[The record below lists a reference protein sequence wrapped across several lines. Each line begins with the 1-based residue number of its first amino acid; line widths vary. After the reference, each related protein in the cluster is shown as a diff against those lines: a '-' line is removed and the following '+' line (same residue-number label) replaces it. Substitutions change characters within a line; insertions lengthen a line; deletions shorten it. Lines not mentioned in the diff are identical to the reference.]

1 MIFKKTKLIPF
12 LIIILLIL
20 IINTSNF
27 AYGQVNNP
35 KSFKL
40 LLGSSIYIR
49 IFLFYFPI
57 SKDYNA
63 FISYQESNFSLDITI
78 NKENIKIEPDTPSF
92 FDSNL
97 TFHIMEIPYNTSGQ
111 IKIPISIQCNQK
123 FIKKKALL
131 TIYQKDDILIIK
143 GTINNLFVNE
153 ITDNEYFKNRF
164 NWKYPVYFDLRMQK
178 ER

>member
-1 MIFKKTKLIPF
+1 MVFKKSELKIF
-12 LIIILLIL
+12 LFILLLNI
-20 IINTSNF
+20 SSF
-27 AYGQVNNP
+27 SYSQEYNP

-57 SKDYNA
+57 SKEYNA
-63 FISYQESNFSLDITI
+63 FINYQESNFNLDITI

-97 TFHIMEIPYNTSGQ
+97 TFHIMEIPYNTTGQ
-111 IKIPISIQCNQK
+111 IRLPISIQCNQK

-131 TIYQKDDILIIK
+131 TVYQKDNIIIIK
-143 GTINNLFVNE
+143 GTINNLFINE
-153 ITDNEYFKNRF
+153 ITDNDYFRNRF